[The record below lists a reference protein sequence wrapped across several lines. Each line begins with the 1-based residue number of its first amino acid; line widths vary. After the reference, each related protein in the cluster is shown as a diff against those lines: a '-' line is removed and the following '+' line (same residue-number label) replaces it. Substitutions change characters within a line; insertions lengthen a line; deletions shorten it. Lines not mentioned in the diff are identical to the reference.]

1 MRYRHE
7 TEQEG
12 QIDMSPLIDMVFI
25 LLIFFMVTTTF
36 VKDMKLE
43 LDRPSASS
51 SVAASTKATRVFI
64 DKLGDVY
71 VDNQPVRIYSLQS
84 KLREML
90 RASTDKSILVVTDE
104 DVAAKLV
111 LEVIDQCKLS
121 GARDVGVATSQETG
135 SSSR

>member
-7 TEQEG
+7 HEEEG
-12 QIDMSPLIDMVFI
+12 KIDISPLIDMVFI

-43 LDRPSASS
+43 LDRPSAASAA
-51 SVAASTKATRVFI
+51 AASTKAIRIFI

-84 KLREML
+84 KLRDML
-90 RASTDKSILVVTDE
+90 RVSTDKSVLVVTDE
-104 DVAAKLV
+104 NVAAKLV
-111 LEVIDQCKLS
+111 LEVVDQAKLS
-121 GARDVGVATSQETG
+121 GATDVGVATEQETG
-135 SSSR
+135 L

>member
-1 MRYRHE
+1 MRYKRE

-12 QIDMSPLIDMVFI
+12 QIDISPLIDMVFI

-43 LDRPSASS
+43 LERPSAAS
-51 SVAASTKATRVFI
+51 SVSASTKATRVFI
-64 DKLGDVY
+64 DAFGEVY
-71 VDNQPVRIYSLQS
+71 VDNQPVRIYSLQN

-90 RASTDKSILVVTDE
+90 RVSTDKSILVVTDE
-104 DVAAKLV
+104 NVAAKLV

-121 GARDVGVATSQETG
+121 GATDVGVATDQETG
-135 SSSR
+135 NVGR